1 MPQQILAD
9 RILYEPPVRMWYI
22 GIHMVQIIDSNSV
35 RMWYIG
41 IHMAKIID
49 SKNVVY
55 WYTYGTN
62 N

>member
-1 MPQQILAD
+1 
-9 RILYEPPVRMWYI
+9 MWYI